1 MVRVLRMSQQLYLH
15 VKEGCASVWPADAEH
30 TRRANLLQC
39 QKEHGFAKDGP
50 PAAPEATG
58 IICSLLVLELP
69 TGCLK

>member
-1 MVRVLRMSQQLYLH
+1 MSQQLYLH
-15 VKEGCASVWPADAEH
+15 VKEGCASVWPADAEY

-39 QKEHGFAKDGP
+39 KKEHSFAKDGP

-58 IICSLLVLELP
+58 IICSLLMLKLP